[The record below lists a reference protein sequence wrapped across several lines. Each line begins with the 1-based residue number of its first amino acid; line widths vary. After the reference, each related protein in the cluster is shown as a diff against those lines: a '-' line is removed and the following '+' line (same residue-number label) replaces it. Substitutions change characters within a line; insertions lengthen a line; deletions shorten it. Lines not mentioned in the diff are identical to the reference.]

1 MNLQACISK
10 RTLNVTP
17 YFKSFYI
24 FALVGRIGEIHFSW
38 QTYLMKVFR
47 FYPCTEIWKIS
58 LEQGIERHSSL
69 VSHDCAPHS
78 LDTCVECCLFAQRSS
93 RTSVQIDEMLHTFL
107 SVILKSVN
115 KYSYMQYYYKQYE
128 ECLKTKELILK
139 RCQERWLGSL
149 VQTLDENKD
158 IHEQVVL
165 IFNRFA
171 QKWGSYKKDIR
182 ECEKYVSWLFSE
194 QYSLT
199 SHELTQLAYRI
210 YGSKF
215 VYSNT
220 SFIHGGRSVREYYNP
235 FDKFTTSQFFPIF
248 FFFLAGVPSLFLCM
262 GAGHIPFENKM
273 PLIIMMVATIAYCLG
288 EMTHRHYWITPAIV
302 NLICSLCN
310 FIWWRFTLELIPLYC
325 CVFFFISGLLALCFK
340 KRITIAMGASG
351 WKVGNKWG
359 DRVLLYGEE

>member
-1 MNLQACISK
+1 
-10 RTLNVTP
+10 
-17 YFKSFYI
+17 
-24 FALVGRIGEIHFSW
+24 
-38 QTYLMKVFR
+38 MKVFR

-58 LEQGIERHSSL
+58 FEQGIERHSSL
-69 VSHDCAPHS
+69 VSHDCALHS

-93 RTSVQIDEMLHTFL
+93 RTSVQIDEVLHTFL
-107 SVILKSVN
+107 
-115 KYSYMQYYYKQYE
+115 YSINYSSMQYYYKQYE

-149 VQTLDENKD
+149 VQTLDANKD

-171 QKWGSYKKDIR
+171 QKYGSYKKDIR

-194 QYSLT
+194 QYNLT
-199 SHELTQLAYRI
+199 SRELTQLAYRI

-215 VYSNT
+215 VYSNA
-220 SFIHGGRSVREYYNP
+220 SFIHGGRSVREFYNP
-235 FDKFTTSQFFPIF
+235 FDKFTTSQFFPYF

-262 GAGHIPFENKM
+262 GAEHIPFWKN
-273 PLIIMMVATIAYCLG
+273 LVAIVPGIGVIASVYG
-288 EMTHRHYWITPAIV
+288 EISRKHYWITPSIV
-302 NLICSLCN
+302 NFLCSLCF
-310 FIWWRFTLELIPLYC
+310 FIWWRLTLELIPLLC

-359 DRVLLYGEE
+359 DRLLLYGEE